1 MGAQIQERVPVPRGA
16 ALFGTLACLAC
27 ASASP
32 TSVASVAS
40 VLLDTDGN
48 WLVQQGM
55 VKGAVAVGAFN
66 DSVDATGWASLN
78 IESSR
83 QYNATA
89 QAYAAGYVEGYLTQ
103 ARIFQVTAVVTH
115 SVLLLL
121 FSEGKRCCGT
131 GAGAV

>member
-1 MGAQIQERVPVPRGA
+1 MGVQIQERVPRGA

-32 TSVASVAS
+32 ASVPSVAS

-48 WLVQQGM
+48 WLIQQGV

-89 QAYAAGYVEGYLTQ
+89 QAYAAGYVEGCLTQ

-115 SVLLLL
+115 SVLLL